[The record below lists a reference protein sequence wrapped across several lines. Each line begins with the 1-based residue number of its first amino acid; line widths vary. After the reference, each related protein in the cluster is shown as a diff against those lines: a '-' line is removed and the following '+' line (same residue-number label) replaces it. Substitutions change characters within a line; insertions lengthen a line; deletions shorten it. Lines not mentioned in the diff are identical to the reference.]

1 MAGKKGA
8 DNSKKV
14 AGQAR
19 KAQAAADKV
28 AAEDAKKAAVDDVE
42 WDKGAKSNAKKEAQA
57 AKKADLAR
65 KKAEKDAILAEEE
78 KNLPSRAGPKNSK
91 TAVKKTG
98 RGLDQAL
105 SELKVDDE
113 HSDTEYGASGTSNS
127 LALLDS
133 LLSSSS
139 ETKVDRH
146 ATRRVK
152 AAYTAY
158 EERRLEEM
166 KKDGSGQGK
175 RLNTRR
181 EIIWKEFEKS
191 PENPLNNALNVKHNA
206 TKEEIDAI
214 QEQERAKTKSHF
226 TSKSSN

>member
-1 MAGKKGA
+1 MAGKKGG
-8 DNSKKV
+8 DNSKKA

-28 AAEDAKKAAVDDVE
+28 AAEDAKKAAVEDAD
-42 WDKGAKSNAKKEAQA
+42 WDRGAKSNAKKEAQA
-57 AKKADLAR
+57 AKKAEQAR
-65 KKAEKDAILAEEE
+65 KKAERDAALVEEE
-78 KNLPSRAGPKNSK
+78 KSLPNRAGPKNSK

-105 SELKVDDE
+105 SELKVNDE
-113 HSDTEYGASGTSNS
+113 NSDTEYGASGTSNS

-133 LLSSSS
+133 LLSNSS

-146 ATRRVK
+146 ASRRVK
-152 AAYTAY
+152 AAYMAY
-158 EERRLEEM
+158 EERRLDEM
-166 KKDGSGQGK
+166 KNDGSGQGK

-206 TKEEIDAI
+206 TKEEIEAI

-226 TSKSSN
+226 TSKSSK